1 MSGYLTWFACQHVP
15 AIIDGGRWRVTP
27 RVPIVRV
34 CISFLNAL
42 VLVPALVCSS
52 CGGRPPQGAL
62 IPVTATAEGT
72 SRVPILIAT
81 TRQRSTADTGEMF
94 SGERAAEMSYA
105 AITVS
110 IPPDAARKIGEVQWP
125 VTLPGDP
132 GTNFVTVSAEYIDK
146 QRFAASIA
154 ATAKRTGRT
163 KVLVFVHGFNNRFD
177 EAVYRFAQIVHDSKV
192 PAIPVLFTW
201 PSRGEV
207 RLRTY
212 NYDRESASY
221 SRDALE
227 SLLGTLT
234 GYPAIT
240 EVNLLAHS
248 MGNWV
253 ALEALRGRSIRGG
266 QTSASIRADKLKNAM
281 LVAPDVDVDVFRAQI
296 QRMGAARPRIALF
309 VSQDDSALRLS
320 RTIADDAPRLGNIDP
335 TQEPY
340 RSELERDKIL
350 VFDLTH
356 LATAGDDAHGRAFD
370 DVTSVMGMIR
380 RRLSEGQALSDQGTD
395 LGDQLEN
402 VSTLAK

>member
-1 MSGYLTWFACQHVP
+1 VRIHGRFLSALAFVLALT
-15 AIIDGGRWRVTP
+15 
-27 RVPIVRV
+27 
-34 CISFLNAL
+34 
-42 VLVPALVCSS
+42 CSS
-52 CGGRPPQGAL
+52 CVGRPPPGAL

-72 SRVPILIAT
+72 SRVPIFVAT

-94 SGERAAEMSYA
+94 SGERAADVSYA

-125 VTLPGDP
+125 ASLPGDP
-132 GTNFVTVSAEYIDK
+132 RTNFVTVSAEYIDK
-146 QRFAASIA
+146 QTFTASIA
-154 ATAKRTGRT
+154 AMAKQTGRT

-192 PAIPVLFTW
+192 PVIPVLFTW

-212 NYDRESASY
+212 NYDRESANY

-227 SLLGTLT
+227 SLLGMLT
-234 GYPAIT
+234 SYPVIT

-266 QTSASIRADKLKNAM
+266 QTAASINADKLKNAI

-320 RTIADDAPRLGNIDP
+320 KTIADDAPRLGNIDP

-380 RRLSEGQALSDQGTD
+380 QRLTAGQTMTDRGAD

-402 VSTLAK
+402 AGTLVR

>member
-1 MSGYLTWFACQHVP
+1 MRAWMRRLRRGMV
-15 AIIDGGRWRVTP
+15 
-27 RVPIVRV
+27 VRPHKR
-34 CISFLNAL
+34 IAGTSML
-42 VLVPALVCSS
+42 VLAMASGS
-52 CGGRPPQGAL
+52 CGMRPPQGAL
-62 IPVTATAEGT
+62 IPVTTTVEGT
-72 SRVPILIAT
+72 SRVPIFVAT
-81 TRQRSTADTGEMF
+81 TRERSTDTGEMF
-94 SGERAAEMSYA
+94 SGERATEVSYA

-125 VTLPGDP
+125 TTIPGDP
-132 GTNFVTVSAEYIDK
+132 RTNFVTVSAEYIVK
-146 QRFAASIA
+146 QTFTASIA
-154 ATAKRTGRT
+154 AMIKQTGRT
-163 KVLVFVHGFNNRFD
+163 EVLVFVHGFNNRFD
-177 EAVYRFAQIVHDSKV
+177 EAVCRFAQIVHDAKLPV
-192 PAIPVLFTW
+192 IPVLFAW

-212 NYDRESASY
+212 NYDRESANY

-234 GYPAIT
+234 SYPAVT

-266 QTSASIRADKLKNAM
+266 QTVASIKADKLKNAM

-296 QRMGAARPRIALF
+296 QRMGSARPRIALF

-320 RTIADDAPRLGNIDP
+320 RNLADDAPRLGNIDP

-356 LATAGDDAHGRAFD
+356 LATAGDDAHDSAFD

-380 RRLSEGQALSDQGTD
+380 QRLSAGQAMTEHGTSLSDRLPD
-395 LGDQLEN
+395 
-402 VSTLAK
+402 VSTLGK

>member
-1 MSGYLTWFACQHVP
+1 MEQIGS
-15 AIIDGGRWRVTP
+15 
-27 RVPIVRV
+27 
-34 CISFLNAL
+34 ISLRAAAQRLQRAPVKRFHRLFVGAFML
-42 VLVPALVCSS
+42 VLAIACGS
-52 CGGRPPQGAL
+52 CGIRPPQGTL
-62 IPVTATAEGT
+62 IPVTTTVDGT
-72 SRVPILIAT
+72 SRVPIFVAT
-81 TRQRSTADTGEMF
+81 TRQRSTDNGEMF
-94 SGERAAEMSYA
+94 SGERAAEVSYA

-125 VTLPGDP
+125 TTTPGDP
-132 GTNFVTVSAEYIDK
+132 RTSFVTVSAEYIEK
-146 QRFAASIA
+146 PTFTASIA
-154 ATAKRTGRT
+154 TMMKQTGRT

-192 PAIPVLFTW
+192 PVIPVLFTW
-201 PSRGEV
+201 PSRGEI

-212 NYDRESASY
+212 NYDRESANY

-234 GYPAIT
+234 HYPVVT

-266 QTSASIRADKLKNAM
+266 QTAASIKADKLKNAM

-296 QRMGAARPRIALF
+296 QRMGPARPRIALF

-320 RTIADDAPRLGNIDP
+320 RNLADDAPRLGNIDP

-356 LATAGDDAHGRAFD
+356 LATTGDDAHDRAFE

-380 RRLSEGQALSDQGTD
+380 QRLSAGQTMTEHNASLSDQLPD
-395 LGDQLEN
+395 